1 MDGRSR
7 EHISLSNHKR
17 TGHARDG
24 NVEILVH
31 SILNAQGPCNLMYV
45 QQLCNLSH
53 GY

>member
-7 EHISLSNHKR
+7 EHISLSNHK
-17 TGHARDG
+17 RDG